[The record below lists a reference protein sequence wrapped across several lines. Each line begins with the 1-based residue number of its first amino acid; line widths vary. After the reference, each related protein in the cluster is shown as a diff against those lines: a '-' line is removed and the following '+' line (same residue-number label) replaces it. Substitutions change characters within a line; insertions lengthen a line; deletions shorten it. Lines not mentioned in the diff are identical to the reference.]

1 MKLSIAS
8 AAIFLLALGVVLS
21 AQQKPKGGCEFTLSG
36 TQAKPD
42 ITGPE
47 DIVAMVHVIDQP
59 DSPIQIVSA
68 DFKGSFV
75 SVANEQFTEELRCSI
90 KLRNR
95 SDRVIR
101 SFDTTTGLA
110 LGETGIAVLSGF
122 TATPNLPN
130 GRSLTPGAELEIN
143 GCGGGGNGSA
153 PNNRVRLI
161 VGIEAVS
168 FDGCI
173 YVPSRRFAL

>member
-1 MKLSIAS
+1 
-8 AAIFLLALGVVLS
+8 
-21 AQQKPKGGCEFTLSG
+21 
-36 TQAKPD
+36 
-42 ITGPE
+42 
-47 DIVAMVHVIDQP
+47 
-59 DSPIQIVSA
+59 
-68 DFKGSFV
+68 
-75 SVANEQFTEELRCSI
+75 
-90 KLRNR
+90 
-95 SDRVIR
+95 VIR

-110 LGETGIAVLSGF
+110 SGETGIAVLSGF

-130 GRSLTPGAELEIN
+130 GRSLMPGAELEIE

-153 PNNRVRLI
+153 RNNRVRLI